1 MKPIRYYTNRLL
13 TDISYDLKLITVP
26 TYPIRLD
33 IESTTYCNLDCRM
46 CPRSKMERRDMH
58 MDFDMFRSVIDP
70 LAPYLS
76 SVSMHLFGEPLMAP
90 DFLKM
95 VTYCNGHGIKT
106 EASTNA
112 TLLDE
117 PTAVSVINSGLHTLT
132 ISLDG
137 ASKETYE
144 YIRRNSDYEKVV
156 RHIHNFMRIKGDW
169 GGPRVR
175 LQCIKM
181 KETEP
186 EIAAFKAKWADVM
199 GPNDT
204 LFIKPVDSYADESIE
219 GFATETEP
227 LHYLD
232 YCCPMPWHLLTV
244 YADGR
249 VVPCCKDYSGKNV
262 LGNVNEKS
270 IVDIW
275 NDEPIQELRRKI
287 KNLDYNEID
296 LCSTCKMHETE
307 RCHLG
312 LMHTIKK
319 FKK

>member
-1 MKPIRYYTNRLL
+1 LL
-13 TDISYDLKLITVP
+13 IDVFYDLKLINVP
-26 TYPIRLD
+26 AYPIRLD
-33 IESTTYCNLDCRM
+33 IESTSYCNLDCRM
-46 CPRSKMERRDMH
+46 CPRSKMKRKDMH
-58 MDFDMFRSVIDP
+58 MDFELFRSIIDP

-76 SVSMHLFGEPLMAP
+76 SVSLHLFGEPLMAP

-95 VTYCNGHGIKT
+95 VTYCNGLGIKT

-117 PTAVSVINSGLHTLT
+117 KMAVSLINSGLDMLT

-144 YIRRNSDYEKVV
+144 YIRRNSDYDIVV
-156 RHIHNFMRIKGDW
+156 KHVHDFLRIKNSWD
-169 GGPRVR
+169 GPAVR

-181 KETEP
+181 KETEA
-186 EIAAFKAKWADVM
+186 EITAFKALWQDVL
-199 GPNDT
+199 GENDK

-219 GFATETEP
+219 CFITDSEP

-232 YCCPMPWHLLTV
+232 YPCPMPWHMMTV

-262 LGNVNEKS
+262 LGDVNKKTITE
-270 IVDIW
+270 IW
-275 NDEPIQELRRKI
+275 NDKPIQELRRKI
-287 KNLDYNEID
+287 RSLDYESVK
-296 LCSTCKMHETE
+296 LCSRCKMHESE
-307 RCHLG
+307 RCNLG
-312 LMHTIKK
+312 IKSTLQK
-319 FKK
+319 FY